1 MMYLLGICTG
11 LLFAI
16 LIVILNIKIAPIAE
30 RRLNQIQSSLK
41 PKGKILEPESE
52 ALDDWIENL
61 QKDI

>member
-1 MMYLLGICTG
+1 MMYLLGISTG
-11 LLFAI
+11 LLIAI

-30 RRLNQIQSSLK
+30 RKLNQIQSSLK

-52 ALDDWIENL
+52 ALDNWIENL

>member
-1 MMYLLGICTG
+1 MYLLGICTG